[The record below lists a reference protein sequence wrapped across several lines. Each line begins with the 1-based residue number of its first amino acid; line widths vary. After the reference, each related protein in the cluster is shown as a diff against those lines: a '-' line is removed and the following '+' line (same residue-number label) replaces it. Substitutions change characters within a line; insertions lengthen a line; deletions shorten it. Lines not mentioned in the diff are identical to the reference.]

1 MSNVEQALDNLV
13 EAIKES
19 EQYNNYSR
27 YLEQVKKEPGLK
39 AEIDEYRLRNFELQ
53 NSADYDFSK
62 MEEFEKE
69 YEDFRENAL
78 VSDFLS
84 AELDFCRMLQQISDR
99 IVKEVHFE

>member
-19 EQYNNYSR
+19 EQYKDYNR
-27 YLEQVKKEPGLK
+27 CLEQVKKDTALK
-39 AEIDEYRLRNFELQ
+39 AAIDEFRRRNFELQ
-53 NSADYDFSK
+53 NSVDYDFGK

-69 YEDFRENAL
+69 YEEFRENPL

-84 AELDFCRMLQQISDR
+84 AELGFCRMLQQIGDR
-99 IVKEVHFE
+99 IVEEVHFE